1 MAHPVFLV
9 VQPWKLT
16 RWELDELDLRLEAR
30 AQKSQVRNRI
40 ARSVSWY
47 ARSWRALSAWSF
59 DLWSEGGGANEL
71 EQTLFNHVQ
80 SIKTHMAYVD
90 IWKLTRWELDEL
102 RFETWGRGGQ
112 RQREK
117 LEAKSEIRIA
127 RSVSTG
133 TARSWR
139 ALSALKLRLVKRRRW
154 GLRMSWR
161 QTLFNHV
168 QSIKTHMAYVDIC
181 GRKPPN
187 HRVK

>member
-1 MAHPVFLV
+1 VCFVQLSRPAVSTGSRGGILAHCMNHWRQKSDALYRHDAMGFHGTSCFPGCDYPIVT
-9 VQPWKLT
+9 T
-16 RWELDELDLRLEAR
+16 RKTGCAYRTSNDRSHGSWQGGSLMSWDLRLEAR
-30 AQKSQVRNRI
+30 EKS
-40 ARSVSWY
+40 
-47 ARSWRALSAWSF
+47 
-59 DLWSEGGGANEL
+59 
-71 EQTLFNHVQ
+71 
-80 SIKTHMAYVD
+80 
-90 IWKLTRWELDEL
+90 
-102 RFETWGRGGQ
+102 
-112 RQREK
+112 
-117 LEAKSEIRIA
+117 AKSEIRIA